1 MPDSHLCA
9 ALDHGKIA
17 TSCGSHATARP
28 RRLHFGANS
37 TEIEMLGRGE
47 THVGLRIRARA
58 LDPKARANAGYE
70 CFEFQ
75 TI

>member
-1 MPDSHLCA
+1 
-9 ALDHGKIA
+9 
-17 TSCGSHATARP
+17 
-28 RRLHFGANS
+28 
-37 TEIEMLGRGE
+37 MLGRGE